1 MCERVGGSFSSSQE
15 ELSVDGLRMESQWS
29 IFRHHRC
36 HQVNAEPLTGNFMEE
51 KGYGL
56 GLNGAST
63 MSGSKSGV
71 QTRIR
76 RHAPSALYVHCHC
89 HRLQLAAVHAAKEH
103 PEVKKNLGTLLTI
116 WKTFHYSPEKLKFAT
131 SGGLELEAQ
140 WAGRQSEGLVT
151 AFALHYSWVYRRK
164 GSVHRIDV
172 GVAGQSYSVSS
183 ALYRS
188 VRLAEETSDVAFY
201 RTTRVCSRSLSS
213 VRP

>member
-1 MCERVGGSFSSSQE
+1 MLAIFNTIGQLVGGLCRDHTIAKG
-15 ELSVDGLRMESQWS
+15 LS
-29 IFRHHRC
+29 
-36 HQVNAEPLTGNFMEE
+36 
-51 KGYGL
+51 
-56 GLNGAST
+56 
-63 MSGSKSGV
+63 
-71 QTRIR
+71 
-76 RHAPSALYVHCHC
+76 
-89 HRLQLAAVHAAKEH
+89 
-103 PEVKKNLGTLLTI
+103 
-116 WKTFHYSPEKLKFAT
+116 LKFAT

-172 GVAGQSYSVSS
+172 GVAGGGQSYSVSN

>member
-1 MCERVGGSFSSSQE
+1 MLAIINTIGQLVGGLCRDHTIAKG
-15 ELSVDGLRMESQWS
+15 LS
-29 IFRHHRC
+29 
-36 HQVNAEPLTGNFMEE
+36 
-51 KGYGL
+51 
-56 GLNGAST
+56 
-63 MSGSKSGV
+63 
-71 QTRIR
+71 
-76 RHAPSALYVHCHC
+76 
-89 HRLQLAAVHAAKEH
+89 
-103 PEVKKNLGTLLTI
+103 
-116 WKTFHYSPEKLKFAT
+116 LKFAT
-131 SGGLELEAQ
+131 AQ

-172 GVAGQSYSVSS
+172 GVAGGGQSYSVSS